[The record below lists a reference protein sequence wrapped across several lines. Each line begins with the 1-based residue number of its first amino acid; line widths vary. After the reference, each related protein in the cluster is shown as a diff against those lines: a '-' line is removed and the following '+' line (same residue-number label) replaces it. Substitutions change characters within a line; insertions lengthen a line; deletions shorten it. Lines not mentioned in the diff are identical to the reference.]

1 MTDRKDYHL
10 FADMMELG
18 DIQDLNSCDR
28 KIVRVRISLSALSD
42 QYDKWIEIIRSK
54 SL

>member
-10 FADMMELG
+10 FADMMELE
-18 DIQDLNSCDR
+18 DIRDLKSRDR

-42 QYDKWIEIIRSK
+42 STQ
-54 SL
+54 